1 MNKYLIYTGQG
12 WTEDPNGERVE
23 NCQILGRAE
32 GENEDDAL
40 DSFLKNNPWW
50 KKVGLMSLIWAS
62 FTTQNGYETEI
73 YRQRPL

>member
-40 DSFLKNNPWW
+40 DSFLKNNPW
-50 KKVGLMSLIWAS
+50 VEESGFDEFDLAQLHD
-62 FTTQNGYETEI
+62 TEWV
-73 YRQRPL
+73 